1 MDQGTGQDTV
11 GLLLKKSEVARLLGV
26 STRTVENMVH
36 RGSLPAPTYLIGPQ
50 SPRWRRCEVLH
61 TLGLVQDT
69 GVQL

>member
-1 MDQGTGQDTV
+1 MDQDSGQATV
-11 GLLLKKSEVARLLGV
+11 GLLLRKTELARLLGC
-26 STRTVENMVH
+26 SPRTVENMV
-36 RGSLPAPTYLIGPQ
+36 RGGRLPAPIYVVGPQ